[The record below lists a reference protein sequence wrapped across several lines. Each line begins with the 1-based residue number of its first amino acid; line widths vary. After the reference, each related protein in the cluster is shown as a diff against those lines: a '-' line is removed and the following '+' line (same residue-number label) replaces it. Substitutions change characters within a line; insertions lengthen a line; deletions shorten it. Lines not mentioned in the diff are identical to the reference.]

1 LGKIQIKKLLGRHKS
16 KNYLGG
22 PFADRSGGLI
32 IFEAKDINDANNI
45 INNDPF
51 TMNDVLESRWIKE
64 WMPE

>member
-1 LGKIQIKKLLGRHKS
+1 LGKIQIKKLLGR
-16 KNYLGG
+16 
-22 PFADRSGGLI
+22 P
-32 IFEAKDINDANNI
+32 KDINDANNI

>member
-1 LGKIQIKKLLGRHKS
+1 MLSIGENTNQKITW
-16 KNYLGG
+16 
-22 PFADRSGGLI
+22 
-32 IFEAKDINDANNI
+32 EAINDANNI